1 MWRSP
6 TKIPIPW
13 IFKHVSRHVSICKR
27 SLIRWPSSK
36 DTILVY
42 QGGFSTALWGK
53 RLKSASEKCIQRGRW
68 EIQQREE
75 AKEIPSR
82 KRAQMYITA
91 GSDVGAHVQGQAR
104 VWRSYRQTPADSQQE
119 NLDSPTTRNWILPT
133 IWKQIFRQILRI
145 RIQPRWHLEFNLE
158 ISWARS
164 KCPLIF
170 IIFNHIICS
179 L

>member
-68 EIQQREE
+68 EVQQREE

-133 IWKQIFRQILRI
+133 IWKIFCLNFIAVELIYNVLLVSGVTLKDLRSGFF
-145 RIQPRWHLEFNLE
+145 PR
-158 ISWARS
+158 SSR
-164 KCPLIF
+164 
-170 IIFNHIICS
+170 
-179 L
+179 